1 MATRSEQYHADEQRR
16 GDATRGKRDGRAKP
30 GIPPEDR
37 SPDKESSGAAGGS
50 RSSGGKHAGQ
60 KATHALEE
68 VEDGK
73 RPSRKSTRGGANHT
87 KPDSGLG
94 LRAAQAKAKPE
105 AVAARARVRN
115 GMHVSGR

>member
-37 SPDKESSGAAGGS
+37 SHDK
-50 RSSGGKHAGQ
+50 KHAGQ

-115 GMHVSGR
+115 GMHASGR